1 MKITAVTAALLVL
14 ATGTDAWAESAGRVL
29 AVAGSATIERAGQ
42 LQPLQVGATVE
53 SGDTLAVGDKSTLQV
68 RFTDE
73 SVVALRANSQF
84 KIENYK
90 FDKNADSDRS
100 LMGLLKGGMRT
111 ITGLIGKAN
120 NKNYGVQTATATIG
134 IRGTHFTV
142 VSCNNDCTR
151 ADGTPERNGTFGG
164 VTDGRISVTNTSGSQ
179 EFGQQDSFYVASA
192 SVLPQRLLAPPAIL
206 NDRGAAARGRTTPS
220 DAATTSTQD
229 GNASSGTSRSSGS
242 QVSTSPQLTVQK
254 SPTINLISPLTRVS
268 ANDQPGLL
276 GSSSGTTD
284 ASGVFITR
292 RITALEFRGN
302 ALAGGSDF
310 TEVNNQNLTLAEDR
324 LKATEVTGAFF
335 VNAQTLAAAF
345 QATRP
350 VNSSAAA
357 GAYWTYDAPLN
368 PLGNDVG
375 VHRIF
380 GDTPIISLPT
390 SGLAQYNYVGGTA
403 PTDNYGRTG
412 SFTGSNLLMNFGTQ
426 QVKSL
431 SAMTMAFGSN
441 ALQPLATTYTIAA
454 NSTWSIG
461 GTANSLTTVTCAG
474 CVNSA
479 STGAISGR
487 FVGDNAQGYA
497 AAIKVYNPQLSV
509 TSKANAAGNVAAF
522 ARQ

>member
-1 MKITAVTAALLVL
+1 MKITAVAAAVFAL
-14 ATGTDAWAESAGRVL
+14 ATGTSAWAQSAGRVL
-29 AVAGSATIERAGQ
+29 AVAGSATMERAGQ
-42 LQPLQVGATVE
+42 QQALQVGTLVE

-90 FDKNADSDRS
+90 FDRNAESDRS

-151 ADGTPERNGTFGG
+151 ADGTPEANGTFGS
-164 VTDGRISVTNTSGSQ
+164 VTDGRISVSNASGVK
-179 EFGQQDSFYVASA
+179 EFGQQDSFYVPTANSA
-192 SVLPQRLLAPPAIL
+192 PVQLLAPPAIL
-206 NDRGAAARGRTTPS
+206 SDKGPASRGRSTAS
-220 DAATTSTQD
+220 NAATAGAQD

-254 SPTINLISPLTRVS
+254 APAINLISPLTRVS

-276 GSSSGTTD
+276 NASSGTTD
-284 ASGVFITR
+284 SNGTFITR
-292 RITALEFRGN
+292 RITAMEFRGN
-302 ALAGGSDF
+302 SYAGGSDF
-310 TEVNNQNLTLAEDR
+310 TEVSAKNLTLAEIR
-324 LKATEVTGAFF
+324 LQATEVTGAFF

-350 VNSSAAA
+350 VGSNAAA

-368 PLGNDVG
+368 PLNNDVG

-380 GDTPIISLPT
+380 GDTPIVFLPT
-390 SGLAQYNYVGGTA
+390 SGMAQYNYVGGTA

-426 QVKSL
+426 QIKNL
-431 SAMTMAFGSN
+431 SAMTLAFGVS
-441 ALQPLATTYTIAA
+441 AQQPLATTYTIAA
-454 NSTWSIG
+454 NSVWSIG
-461 GTANSLTTVTCAG
+461 GGANALTTVTCAG
-474 CVNSA
+474 CVNSP
-479 STGAISGR
+479 STGSINGR
-487 FVGDNAQGYA
+487 FVGDTAQGYA
-497 AAIKVYNPQLSV
+497 AAIKVNNPQLSV
-509 TSKANAAGNVAAF
+509 TNKASTAGNVAAF